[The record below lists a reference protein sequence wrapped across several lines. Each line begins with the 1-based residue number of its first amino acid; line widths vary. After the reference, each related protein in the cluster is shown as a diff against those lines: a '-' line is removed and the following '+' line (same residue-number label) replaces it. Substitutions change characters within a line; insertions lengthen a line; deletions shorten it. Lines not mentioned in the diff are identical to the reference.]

1 MPRQRPTQQP
11 DLLSWQPPKAVESF
25 EADVVR
31 ASSIAGKIARGLSQA
46 LKDCDMPRTEIAQRM
61 SDYLGETVSANM
73 LNAYA
78 SEARE
83 EHRINLLR
91 FVGLLHATRDRRLLE
106 LIAGM
111 FGWTVIDR
119 KYLPLIELAA
129 IREKTDELSRQ
140 AEAVRRRAR
149 GEGVI

>member
-1 MPRQRPTQQP
+1 MPRHPSQP
-11 DLLSWQPPKAVESF
+11 DLLSWQPPKTVEAF
-25 EADVVR
+25 DADVVR
-31 ASSIAGKIARGLSQA
+31 ASSIQGKIARGLSQA
-46 LKDCDMPRTEIAQRM
+46 LRDAETPRPEIARRM
-61 SDYLGETVSANM
+61 SEYLGETVSANM

-83 EHRINLLR
+83 EHKISLQR

-129 IREKTDELSRQ
+129 LREKEDELRRQ
-140 AEAVRRRAR
+140 AEALRRRAR